1 MVRAVARKTKKAAK
15 TQKES
20 GMTVPELRR
29 AFEHVERWTKT
40 HSGDVEGF
48 QAMWKKVFGKEVSK
62 DAAKDYLDF
71 VKAKGGK
78 QSGGGQVMSPAPL
91 GYDLRAGA
99 DIPYGSFPKYV
110 SDGFGFANMDSL
122 TAMSGK
128 EDITPKLPADLGSN
142 LVGGARKARLRKT
155 RRAKKQSG
163 GGLPAFSTAVAE
175 FLTRPFGMGS
185 PPSASQ
191 DAQML
196 SKGLNTLP
204 SPRPEINDLEFTP
217 KPTIYN
223 ASINPVSRSF

>member
-1 MVRAVARKTKKAAK
+1 MVRKTKKVSKITAK
-15 TQKES
+15 ADS
-20 GMTVPELRR
+20 GMTIPELRR
-29 AFEHVERWTKT
+29 SFEHVERWVKS
-40 HSGDVEGF
+40 HGADVEGF
-48 QAMWKKVFGKEVSK
+48 QTMWKKTFGKEVSK
-62 DAAKDYLDF
+62 EAAKDYLQF
-71 VKAKGGK
+71 VHAKGK
-78 QSGGGQVMSPAPL
+78 QSGGGQLITPAPL

-122 TAMSGK
+122 TAVK

-142 LVGGARKARLRKT
+142 LVGGAKKKRIGKT

-163 GGLPAFSTAVAE
+163 GGLPSFSTAMAE

-191 DAQML
+191 DCQML
-196 SKGLNTLP
+196 AKGSAGFP
-204 SPRPEINDLEFTP
+204 SPRPEINDLQFTA

-223 ASINPVSRSF
+223 ASINPTSRSF